1 MESIVLFR
9 EVFGKV
15 FQKFVGTPHLP
26 GNETQGPVILTVGVV
41 LGPVLNLSKSF
52 QINCVKPWQ
61 PGSINPSP
69 RTPIVTFSRIEN
81 I

>member
-26 GNETQGPVILTVGVV
+26 GNETQGPVILTVVSG
-41 LGPVLNLSKSF
+41 
-52 QINCVKPWQ
+52 
-61 PGSINPSP
+61 P
-69 RTPIVTFSRIEN
+69 RTGPKFVKIIPDKLC
-81 I
+81 